1 VRVTTSLKKENGERA
16 VGTQLDHA
24 HPSYPLLRA
33 GGNNYIGL
41 ATLFGKQYITEYDP
55 IKDSSGKVIGVLF
68 IGIDISKNLSH
79 AEGENQGH
87 QIGDTGYVYVVNA
100 AGKT

>member
-1 VRVTTSLKKENGERA
+1 VATIFAANGDEFVRVTTSLKKENGERA

-55 IKDSSGKVIGVLF
+55 IKDSSGKASACCSSAS
-68 IGIDISKNLSH
+68 ISPRTS
-79 AEGENQGH
+79 AC
-87 QIGDTGYVYVVNA
+87 
-100 AGKT
+100 